1 MKVATEFAGKLV
13 ANLDM
18 HAHDEEHYE
27 QLHPIS
33 RNFSIAPEM

>member
-18 HAHDEEHYE
+18 HACDEEQYE